1 MTRKILLAGLCLV
14 PYVLLA
20 ASPVQDQT
28 GQSEFYKS
36 DVADPVARLMQD
48 IKSGKAS
55 LDYEPKQGY
64 LKSLLDKLGVSPT
77 SQLLVFSKTSLQ
89 SQFIS
94 PSNPRAVYFNAEN
107 SIGWIPGAPY
117 IEIMSFDPQVGPVF
131 YVLANTK
138 SDRPDIQHKT
148 DDCFQCHF
156 TPATGNVPGL
166 LARSVFVAPD
176 GNSRLAS
183 GSYKTTAS
191 SPIEERWGGWYVTG
205 THGSMRHMG
214 NEVARGGGANDGLD
228 RERGANKKDLASYCD
243 VKAYLTGH
251 SDIVALMVFEHQL
264 TVVNLAT
271 RAAHLTRRAIAEAK
285 NLTDLKFDAVHID
298 QQLNDRVAYACE
310 PLVKALLHVGEP
322 SLTSPIVGTSQFSAY
337 QLQSTPSDKDGRWLG
352 ELDLKTRLFR
362 YPCSPLVY
370 SKCIE
375 GLPAKAKARVFERL
389 RQVLTGG
396 DQTQDLS
403 SYSNEDKRAALDIL
417 SQTVPQFGPR
427 N

>member
-1 MTRKILLAGLCLV
+1 MTRKTLLAGLCLV
-14 PYVLLA
+14 PYALLA
-20 ASPVQDQT
+20 ASPLQDQA

-36 DVADPVARLMQD
+36 DVADPVARLVQD
-48 IKSGKAS
+48 MKSGKAT

-64 LKSLLDKLGVSPT
+64 LKSLLDKLGVPPS

-89 SQFIS
+89 SQYIS

-117 IEIMSFDPQVGPVF
+117 IEIMSIDPEVGPVF
-131 YVLANTK
+131 YILANQK
-138 SDRPDIQHKT
+138 SDRPDVQRKT

-176 GNSRLAS
+176 GSSRLAF

-191 SPIEERWGGWYVTG
+191 SPMEERWGGWYVTG

-214 NEVARGGGANDGLD
+214 NEVARGSGANDGLD

-243 VKAYLTGH
+243 VKDYLTGH

-271 RAAHLTRRAIAEAK
+271 RAGQLTRRALAEAK
-285 NLTDLKFDAVHID
+285 NLTDLKFDAKHIE

-322 SLTSPIVGTSQFSAY
+322 TLTSPIAGTSQFTAHLSQSA
-337 QLQSTPSDKDGRWLG
+337 PSDKDGRRLSD
-352 ELDLKTRLFR
+352 LNLKTRLFR

-370 SKCIE
+370 SKSIE

-389 RQVLTGG
+389 RQVLSGS
-396 DQTQDLS
+396 DQTLDLASFS
-403 SYSNEDKRAALDIL
+403 SEDKKAALDIL
-417 SQTVPQFGPR
+417 SQSVPQFGSR